1 MIRTFLRPLQAVRI
15 VQIPIRTTVIV
26 ERVNPLTKLRPWENI
41 YDYNKYKYADFQYR
55 VVRDTDTEKWGNID
69 VILTEYV
76 EVGVGYKGEIVN
88 VPREMAYT
96 ELLPTQLALY
106 PTSENV
112 ALFEEER
119 KLLVDRPQISP
130 FVMKCRDYL
139 KTILLQI
146 PINMKSKDW
155 SLTRDNIRIAL
166 RRVNVMCDE
175 DAILLED
182 NAINK
187 DTYKLGEEFHVTLK
201 INPLVD
207 VSIRCVIAPVDKA
220 KIWDEYQLS
229 KRRPKT

>member
-1 MIRTFLRPLQAVRI
+1 MIRTFLRPLQAVRV
-15 VQIPIRTTVIV
+15 VQIPVRTTVVV

-55 VVRDTDTEKWGNID
+55 VVRNTDADKWGNID

-76 EVGVGYKGEIVN
+76 EGVGYKGEIVN
-88 VPREMAYT
+88 IPREMAYT
-96 ELLPTQLALY
+96 ELLPAQLALY
-106 PTSENV
+106 PTPDNV

-139 KTILLQI
+139 TTILLQI
-146 PINMKSKDW
+146 PINMKVKDW
-155 SLTRDNIRIAL
+155 SLTRDNVRIAL
-166 RRVNVMCDE
+166 RRMNVMCDE

-182 NAINK
+182 GAINK
-187 DTYKLGEEFHVTLK
+187 DTYKLGEEFQVTLK

-207 VSIRCVIAPVDKA
+207 VSIKCTLVPVDKA
-220 KIWDEYQLS
+220 KLWDEYQLS
-229 KRRPKT
+229 KRRAKT